1 MSGERIVVAGG
12 GPVGLAF
19 ACACRAE
26 VIRVIDP
33 APAAVATAEGYDV
46 RVFALSSGTR
56 SFLRDVAA
64 WERLDAARIAP
75 VRRMEIFGD
84 GNGRLSFSGRAG
96 APLAWIVEGNR
107 LAAALEEQAATLP
120 YVQVQRGSRVTACAA
135 RADGASVELGDGQ
148 KLDCDLLV
156 GADGPDS
163 AVRNLLGLEAQQV
176 PYEETAV
183 VANFATE
190 SGHGEAARQW
200 FREDG
205 VLAWLP
211 LPGQRIS
218 IVWSARTA
226 VAEELAALEPRDFE
240 RRVRDAGRSVLGDL
254 ELISGVARFPL
265 RAIRVER
272 AVAPGAA
279 LIGDAAHAVHPLAGQ
294 GVNLGFQDARVL
306 ADELNLR
313 SAVERPGDLRVL
325 RRYARQRREDVTAM
339 QFVTD
344 RLDRLFG
351 SSKPGLFTLR
361 NLGLDL
367 VDGQPLIKSTLAG
380 RAMR

>member
-1 MSGERIVVAGG
+1 M
-12 GPVGLAF
+12 
-19 ACACRAE
+19 
-26 VIRVIDP
+26 
-33 APAAVATAEGYDV
+33 

-56 SFLRDVAA
+56 SFLRDAGV
-64 WERLDAARIAP
+64 WERLDPGRVAL

-84 GNGRLSFSGRAG
+84 GDGRLSFSGRAG

-107 LAAALEEQAATLP
+107 LGAALEEQVATLP
-120 YVQVQRGSRVTACAA
+120 YVQLQRGVRVVSCDA
-135 RADGASVELGDGQ
+135 RAEGATVELGDGQ
-148 KLDCDLLV
+148 KLECDLLV

-163 AVRNLLGLEAQQV
+163 AVRTMLGLEAQQV
-176 PYEETAV
+176 SYEETAV
-183 VANFATE
+183 VANFATGQ
-190 SGHGEAARQW
+190 GHGDTARQW

-265 RAIRVER
+265 RAIRVDR

-306 ADELNLR
+306 ADEVNLR
-313 SAVERPGDLRVL
+313 SPLERPGDLRVL

-351 SSKPGLFTLR
+351 STKPGVFTLR

-367 VDGQPLIKSTLAG
+367 VDGQPLIKGTLAG

>member
-1 MSGERIVVAGG
+1 
-12 GPVGLAF
+12 
-19 ACACRAE
+19 
-26 VIRVIDP
+26 
-33 APAAVATAEGYDV
+33 
-46 RVFALSSGTR
+46 
-56 SFLRDVAA
+56 
-64 WERLDAARIAP
+64 LD
-75 VRRMEIFGD
+75 
-84 GNGRLSFSGRAG
+84 
-96 APLAWIVEGNR
+96 
-107 LAAALEEQAATLP
+107 
-120 YVQVQRGSRVTACAA
+120 
-135 RADGASVELGDGQ
+135 DGQ
-148 KLDCDLLV
+148 ELECDLLV

-163 AVRNLLGLEAQQV
+163 AVRTMLGLEAQQV
-176 PYEETAV
+176 SYEETAV
-183 VANFATE
+183 VANFATGQ
-190 SGHGEAARQW
+190 GHGDTARQW

-218 IVWSARTA
+218 IVWSARIA
-226 VAEELAALEPRDFE
+226 VAEELAALEARDFE

-254 ELISGVARFPL
+254 ELISAVARFPL
-265 RAIRVER
+265 RAIRVDR

-279 LIGDAAHAVHPLAGQ
+279 LIGDAAHAGHPLAGQ

-306 ADELNLR
+306 ADEVNLR
-313 SAVERPGDLRVL
+313 SPLERPGDLRVL

-351 SSKPGLFTLR
+351 STKPGVFTLR

-367 VDGQPLIKSTLAG
+367 VDGQPLIKGTLAG

>member
-1 MSGERIVVAGG
+1 MSGERILVAGG
-12 GPVGLAF
+12 GHVGLAF
-19 ACACRAE
+19 ACAARAE
-26 VIRVIDP
+26 EIRVIDP
-33 APAAVATAEGYDV
+33 APAPNAPGEGYDV

-56 SFLRDVAA
+56 SFLRDAGV
-64 WERLDAARIAP
+64 WERLDPGRVAP

-84 GNGRLSFSGRAG
+84 GDGRLSFSGRAG

-107 LAAALEEQAATLP
+107 LGAALEEQVATLP
-120 YVQVQRGSRVTACAA
+120 YVQLQRGVRVVSCDA
-135 RADGASVELGDGQ
+135 RAEGATVELGDGQ
-148 KLDCDLLV
+148 KLECDLLV

-163 AVRNLLGLEAQQV
+163 AVRTMLGLEAQQV
-176 PYEETAV
+176 SYEETAV
-183 VANFATE
+183 VANFATGQ
-190 SGHGEAARQW
+190 GHGDTARQW

-265 RAIRVER
+265 RAIRVDR

-306 ADELNLR
+306 ADEVNLR
-313 SAVERPGDLRVL
+313 SPLERPGDLRVL

-351 SSKPGLFTLR
+351 STKPGVFTLR

-367 VDGQPLIKSTLAG
+367 VDGQPLIKGTLAG